1 MRMKTNANLPC
12 LSALLA
18 AALLMSGC
26 ATQRYMGVSLK
37 PGGADPEVQALAARA
52 STGDKQAQLD
62 LGIRFEE
69 GSGVARDLDTAKKLY
84 RQAASD
90 SGGTIW
96 VYTPPVGNGTSGR
109 VVPMDIQPRNTGL
122 RNARSRLVALA
133 ESDHKPSTSCDKS
146 KDNTPRKETRIAT
159 GEKVLDALD
168 ALLKAWRTGDDSEVR
183 NWQTIEVPTST
194 GLQSLS
200 PLSAVTEILDPD
212 QSISRE
218 TIKILSI
225 DLVEPKG
232 GEYRVTVSAD
242 LLKSSP
248 CISDPFSHD
257 GASICFKHNI
267 NQAVI
272 KSFYYEIKDGCIN
285 RLRPGISVS

>member
-1 MRMKTNANLPC
+1 MRMNINVNLPC

-18 AALLMSGC
+18 AALLIGGC
-26 ATQRYMGVSLK
+26 ASQQYMGVSLK
-37 PGGADPEVQALAARA
+37 PGGADPAVQALAARA
-52 STGDKQAQLD
+52 SSGDKQAQLD

-69 GSGVARDLDTAKKLY
+69 GTGVARDLTAAKKLY

-109 VVPMDIQPRNTGL
+109 VVSMDIQPRNAGL

-168 ALLKAWRTGDDSEVR
+168 TLLKAWRSGDDSEVH
-183 NWQTIEVPTST
+183 NWQLIEVPGANGPHLLTPMDAT
-194 GLQSLS
+194 
-200 PLSAVTEILDPD
+200 TEMLDSD
-212 QSISRE
+212 HSISRS
-218 TIKILSI
+218 TVKILSI
-225 DLVEPKG
+225 DQINLQNNVH
-232 GEYRVTVSAD
+232 RAVLTAD
-242 LLKSSP
+242 LLKPDP
-248 CISDPFSHD
+248 CINDPYF
-257 GASICFKHNI
+257 GEETNFCFKRTGS
-267 NQAVI
+267 QLVI
-272 KSFYYEIKDGCIN
+272 KSIYFEFKNGCIS
-285 RLRPGISVS
+285 RMHSGITIN